1 MTDIEIY
8 RLLGQIKGSI
18 NLETKGFLTP
28 KETLDEITNDI
39 DKFDKLREETKWQ
52 LNSTAQKKVSWT
64 NY

>member
-39 DKFDKLREETKWQ
+39 DKFDKLREETK
-52 LNSTAQKKVSWT
+52 
-64 NY
+64 